1 MDHFGADYSDVVV
14 FGDSRNDLSMF
25 VDGWTKVAMGNAVP
39 ELKALADYV
48 TTDVDDDGIY
58 NACKAL
64 GLFEPVD
71 QAD

>member
-1 MDHFGADYSDVVV
+1 
-14 FGDSRNDLSMF
+14 
-25 VDGWTKVAMGNAVP
+25 MGNAVP

-48 TTDVDDDGIY
+48 TTDVEEDGIY

-71 QAD
+71 QTDRAQS